1 MCLDF
6 YDIIN
11 YHYSTDIILLSISLL
26 SMVQIFIMSLE
37 NSLLVE
43 LYCMYHSLYS
53 NYRKIPCWYSSNSLM
68 RPGNSLLVEL
78 VSGGHAL
85 YIYWYSCNYKLENS
99 LLVDLQYNIMLLPS

>member
-11 YHYSTDIILLSISLL
+11 YHYSTDIIL

-43 LYCMYHSLYS
+43 LYCMYHYTP
-53 NYRKIPCWYSSNSLM
+53 IT
-68 RPGNSLLVEL
+68 
-78 VSGGHAL
+78 
-85 YIYWYSCNYKLENS
+85 
-99 LLVDLQYNIMLLPS
+99 